1 MNQNDINNLRGKT
14 AVVGLAE
21 SGCGMASGWSAME
34 IMANSV
40 HDALDDAGI
49 KLNEVDGVFA
59 ATAFHSMAAMSL
71 SEYLG
76 LKPKFADGSQIG
88 GSSFLSH
95 ILTAAL
101 ALDAGLINVAVVAYG
116 SNQKSIGGFKT
127 ISEAM
132 PYEAQYEPRMPVT
145 AYALAAKR
153 YMHEF
158 RASREDLANVA
169 VSARDWAL
177 LNPRAYTYDK
187 GPLTV
192 EDVLSARPIVDPLG
206 KLDCCLVTDG
216 GAAVIMTR
224 SDRAKDTKNTPI
236 YLLGAAMEHHH
247 RMVSE
252 MPDLVRTS
260 AIDSSQRAFKMSSYK
275 ATDMDTIQLYDA
287 FTINTLLFLE
297 DLGFCKKG
305 EAIELVKNNNIGPS
319 GSLKVNTNGG
329 GLSCVHPGMYG
340 LFVTLEAIRQ
350 LRNSAGDNVGERS
363 GGGWIDNA
371 KLSVAHGN
379 GGVLSSQVTNC
390 LLYTS
395 DAADE

>member
-1 MNQNDINNLRGKT
+1 MNQNDINNLKGKT

-21 SGCGMASGWSAME
+21 SGCGIASGWSAME

-158 RASREDLANVA
+158 GASREDLANVA

-177 LNPRAYTYDK
+177 LNPRAYTHEK
-187 GPLTV
+187 GPLSV

-216 GAAVIMTR
+216 GAAVVMTR

-275 ATDMDTIQLYDA
+275 ATDMDSIQLYDA

-350 LRNSAGDNVGERS
+350 LRNSAGDSVGERS
-363 GGGWIDNA
+363 DGGWIDNA

-379 GGVLSSQVTNC
+379 GGVLSSQVTNVWGVSET
-390 LLYTS
+390 L
-395 DAADE
+395 

>member
-21 SGCGMASGWSAME
+21 SGCGIASGWSAME

-158 RASREDLANVA
+158 GASREDLANVA

-177 LNPRAYTYDK
+177 LNPRAYTYEK
-187 GPLTV
+187 GPLTI

-216 GAAVIMTR
+216 GAAVVMTR

-260 AIDSSQRAFKMSSYK
+260 AIDSRQRAFKMSSYK
-275 ATDMDTIQLYDA
+275 ATDMDSIQLYDA

-363 GGGWIDNA
+363 DGGWIDNA

-379 GGVLSSQVTNC
+379 GGVLSSQVTNVWGVSET
-390 LLYTS
+390 L
-395 DAADE
+395 

>member
-40 HDALDDAGI
+40 HDALDDAGL

-379 GGVLSSQVTNC
+379 GGVLSSQVTNVWGVSET
-390 LLYTS
+390 L
-395 DAADE
+395 

>member
-21 SGCGMASGWSAME
+21 SGCGVASGWSAME

-40 HDALDDAGI
+40 HDALEDAGI

-158 RASREDLANVA
+158 GASRHDLANVA
-169 VSARDWAL
+169 VTARDWAL

-216 GAAVIMTR
+216 GAAVVMTR

-260 AIDSSQRAFKMSSYK
+260 AIDSSKRAFKMSNYK

-319 GSLKVNTNGG
+319 GTLKVNTNGG

-350 LRNSAGDNVGERS
+350 LRNSAGDDVGQRS
-363 GGGWIDNA
+363 NGGWIENA

-379 GGVLSSQVTNC
+379 GGVLSSQVTNVWGVYDT
-390 LLYTS
+390 L
-395 DAADE
+395 

>member
-158 RASREDLANVA
+158 GASREDLANVA

-187 GPLTV
+187 GPLTI

-379 GGVLSSQVTNC
+379 GGVLSSQVTNVWGVSET
-390 LLYTS
+390 L
-395 DAADE
+395 

>member
-158 RASREDLANVA
+158 GASREDL
-169 VSARDWAL
+169 
-177 LNPRAYTYDK
+177 
-187 GPLTV
+187 
-192 EDVLSARPIVDPLG
+192 
-206 KLDCCLVTDG
+206 
-216 GAAVIMTR
+216 
-224 SDRAKDTKNTPI
+224 
-236 YLLGAAMEHHH
+236 
-247 RMVSE
+247 
-252 MPDLVRTS
+252 
-260 AIDSSQRAFKMSSYK
+260 
-275 ATDMDTIQLYDA
+275 
-287 FTINTLLFLE
+287 
-297 DLGFCKKG
+297 
-305 EAIELVKNNNIGPS
+305 
-319 GSLKVNTNGG
+319 SLI
-329 GLSCVHPGMYG
+329 H
-340 LFVTLEAIRQ
+340 I
-350 LRNSAGDNVGERS
+350 
-363 GGGWIDNA
+363 
-371 KLSVAHGN
+371 
-379 GGVLSSQVTNC
+379 
-390 LLYTS
+390 
-395 DAADE
+395 

>member
-379 GGVLSSQVTNC
+379 GGVLSSQVTNVWGISET
-390 LLYTS
+390 L
-395 DAADE
+395 

>member
-21 SGCGMASGWSAME
+21 SGCGIASGWSAME

-158 RASREDLANVA
+158 GASRKDLANVA

-177 LNPRAYTYDK
+177 LNPRAYTYEK
-187 GPLTV
+187 GPLTI

-216 GAAVIMTR
+216 GAAVVMTR

-275 ATDMDTIQLYDA
+275 ATDMDSIQLYDA

-350 LRNSAGDNVGERS
+350 LRNSAGDNVGKRS
-363 GGGWIDNA
+363 DGGWIDNA

-379 GGVLSSQVTNC
+379 GGVLSSQVTNVWGVSET
-390 LLYTS
+390 L
-395 DAADE
+395 

>member
-1 MNQNDINNLRGKT
+1 MCIRDSNLRGKT

-95 ILTAAL
+95 ILIAAL

-158 RASREDLANVA
+158 GASREDLANVA

-379 GGVLSSQVTNC
+379 GGVLSSQVTNVWGVSET
-390 LLYTS
+390 L
-395 DAADE
+395 

>member
-21 SGCGMASGWSAME
+21 SGCGIASGWSAME

-116 SNQKSIGGFKT
+116 SNQKSIGGFKP

-158 RASREDLANVA
+158 GASREDLANVA

-187 GPLTV
+187 GPLTI

-216 GAAVIMTR
+216 GAAVVMTR

-275 ATDMDTIQLYDA
+275 ATDMDSIQLYDA

-363 GGGWIDNA
+363 DGGWIDNA

-379 GGVLSSQVTNC
+379 GGVLSSQVTNVWGVFET
-390 LLYTS
+390 L
-395 DAADE
+395 

>member
-21 SGCGMASGWSAME
+21 SGCGIASGWSAME

-158 RASREDLANVA
+158 GASREDLANVA

-187 GPLTV
+187 GPLTI

-216 GAAVIMTR
+216 GAAVVMTR

-275 ATDMDTIQLYDA
+275 ATDMDSIQLYDA

-363 GGGWIDNA
+363 GAGWIENA

-379 GGVLSSQVTNC
+379 GGVLSSQVTNVWGVSET
-390 LLYTS
+390 L
-395 DAADE
+395 

>member
-158 RASREDLANVA
+158 GASREDLANVA

-192 EDVLSARPIVDPLG
+192 DDVLSARPIVDPLG

-275 ATDMDTIQLYDA
+275 ASDMDTIQLYDA

-379 GGVLSSQVTNC
+379 GGVLSSQVTNVWGVSET
-390 LLYTS
+390 L
-395 DAADE
+395 

>member
-95 ILTAAL
+95 ILTSAL

-158 RASREDLANVA
+158 GASREDLANVA

-192 EDVLSARPIVDPLG
+192 DDVLSARPIVDPLG

-379 GGVLSSQVTNC
+379 GGVLSSQVTNVWGVSET
-390 LLYTS
+390 L
-395 DAADE
+395 

>member
-21 SGCGMASGWSAME
+21 SGCGIASGWSAME

-158 RASREDLANVA
+158 GASREDLANVA

-177 LNPRAYTYDK
+177 LNPRAYTYEK
-187 GPLTV
+187 GPLTI

-216 GAAVIMTR
+216 GAAVVMTR

-275 ATDMDTIQLYDA
+275 ATDMDSIQLYDA

-363 GGGWIDNA
+363 NGGWIDNA

-379 GGVLSSQVTNC
+379 GGVLSSQVTNVWGVSET
-390 LLYTS
+390 L
-395 DAADE
+395 

>member
-158 RASREDLANVA
+158 GASREDLANVA

-363 GGGWIDNA
+363 YGGWIDNA

-379 GGVLSSQVTNC
+379 GGVLSSQVTNVWGVSET
-390 LLYTS
+390 L
-395 DAADE
+395 

>member
-21 SGCGMASGWSAME
+21 SGCGIASGWSAME

-158 RASREDLANVA
+158 GASREDLANVA

-187 GPLTV
+187 GPLTI

-216 GAAVIMTR
+216 GAAVVMTR

-363 GGGWIDNA
+363 DGGWIDNA

-379 GGVLSSQVTNC
+379 GGVLSSQVTNVWGVSET
-390 LLYTS
+390 L
-395 DAADE
+395 

>member
-21 SGCGMASGWSAME
+21 SGCGVASGWSAME

-40 HDALDDAGI
+40 HDALEDAGI

-158 RASREDLANVA
+158 GASRHDLANVA
-169 VSARDWAL
+169 VCARDWAL

-216 GAAVIMTR
+216 GAAVVMTR

-260 AIDSSQRAFKMSSYK
+260 AIDSSKRAFKMSNYK

-319 GSLKVNTNGG
+319 GTLKVNTNGG

-350 LRNSAGDNVGERS
+350 LRNSAGDDVGQRS
-363 GGGWIDNA
+363 NGGWIENA

-379 GGVLSSQVTNC
+379 GGVLSSQVTNVWGVYDT
-390 LLYTS
+390 L
-395 DAADE
+395 

>member
-1 MNQNDINNLRGKT
+1 M
-14 AVVGLAE
+14 
-21 SGCGMASGWSAME
+21 
-34 IMANSV
+34 
-40 HDALDDAGI
+40 
-49 KLNEVDGVFA
+49 
-59 ATAFHSMAAMSL
+59 
-71 SEYLG
+71 
-76 LKPKFADGSQIG
+76 
-88 GSSFLSH
+88 
-95 ILTAAL
+95 
-101 ALDAGLINVAVVAYG
+101 
-116 SNQKSIGGFKT
+116 
-127 ISEAM
+127 
-132 PYEAQYEPRMPVT
+132 
-145 AYALAAKR
+145 
-153 YMHEF
+153 
-158 RASREDLANVA
+158 
-169 VSARDWAL
+169 
-177 LNPRAYTYDK
+177 
-187 GPLTV
+187 TV

-379 GGVLSSQVTNC
+379 GGVLSSQVTNVWGVSET
-390 LLYTS
+390 L
-395 DAADE
+395 

>member
-21 SGCGMASGWSAME
+21 SGCGIASGWSAME

-158 RASREDLANVA
+158 GASREDLANVA

-177 LNPRAYTYDK
+177 LNPRAYTYEK
-187 GPLTV
+187 GPLTI

-216 GAAVIMTR
+216 GAAVVMTR

-275 ATDMDTIQLYDA
+275 ATDMDSIQLYDA

-363 GGGWIDNA
+363 DGGWIDNA

-379 GGVLSSQVTNC
+379 GGVLSSQVTNVWGVSET
-390 LLYTS
+390 L
-395 DAADE
+395 

>member
-21 SGCGMASGWSAME
+21 SGCGIASGWSAME

-158 RASREDLANVA
+158 GASREDLANVA

-192 EDVLSARPIVDPLG
+192 DDVLSARPIVDPLG

-379 GGVLSSQVTNC
+379 GGVLSSQVTNVWGVSET
-390 LLYTS
+390 L
-395 DAADE
+395 

>member
-21 SGCGMASGWSAME
+21 SGCGIASGWSAME

-158 RASREDLANVA
+158 GASREDLANVA

-363 GGGWIDNA
+363 DGGWIDNA

-379 GGVLSSQVTNC
+379 GGVLSSQVTNVWGVSET
-390 LLYTS
+390 L
-395 DAADE
+395 

>member
-158 RASREDLANVA
+158 GASREDLANVA

-379 GGVLSSQVTNC
+379 GGVLSSQVTNVWGVSGT
-390 LLYTS
+390 L
-395 DAADE
+395 

>member
-21 SGCGMASGWSAME
+21 SGCGIASGWSAME

-158 RASREDLANVA
+158 GASREDLANVA

-177 LNPRAYTYDK
+177 LNPRAYTYEK
-187 GPLTV
+187 GPLTI

-216 GAAVIMTR
+216 GAAVVMTR

-275 ATDMDTIQLYDA
+275 ATDMDSIQLYDA

-363 GGGWIDNA
+363 DGGWIDNA

-379 GGVLSSQVTNC
+379 GGVLSSQVTNIWGVSET
-390 LLYTS
+390 L
-395 DAADE
+395 

>member
-21 SGCGMASGWSAME
+21 SGCGIASGWSAME

-158 RASREDLANVA
+158 GASREDLANVA

-187 GPLTV
+187 GPLTI

-216 GAAVIMTR
+216 GAAVVMTR

-275 ATDMDTIQLYDA
+275 ATDMDSIQLYDA

-363 GGGWIDNA
+363 DGGWIDNA

-379 GGVLSSQVTNC
+379 GGVLSSQVTNVWGVFET
-390 LLYTS
+390 L
-395 DAADE
+395 

>member
-21 SGCGMASGWSAME
+21 SGCGIASGWSAME

-158 RASREDLANVA
+158 GASREDLANVA

-177 LNPRAYTYDK
+177 LNPRAYTYEK
-187 GPLTV
+187 GPLTI

-216 GAAVIMTR
+216 GAAVVMTR

-260 AIDSSQRAFKMSSYK
+260 AIDSSRRAFKMSSYK
-275 ATDMDTIQLYDA
+275 ATDMDSIQLYDA

-350 LRNSAGDNVGERS
+350 LRNSTGDNVGERS
-363 GGGWIDNA
+363 DGGWIDNA

-379 GGVLSSQVTNC
+379 GGVLSSQVTNVWGVSET
-390 LLYTS
+390 L
-395 DAADE
+395 

>member
-1 MNQNDINNLRGKT
+1 MQ
-14 AVVGLAE
+14 
-21 SGCGMASGWSAME
+21 

-40 HDALDDAGI
+40 LDALDDAGI

-76 LKPKFADGSQIG
+76 LKPKFADSTQIG

-95 ILTAAL
+95 VLTAAM
-101 ALDAGLINVAVVAYG
+101 ALDAGLINVAVIAYG
-116 SNQKSIGGFKT
+116 SNQKSAGGFKT

-132 PYEAQYEPRMPVT
+132 PYEAQYQPRMPVT
-145 AYALAAKR
+145 AYALSAKR

-158 RASREDLANVA
+158 GATREDFANVA

-177 LNPRAYTYDK
+177 LNPRAYTHKD

-192 EDVLSARPIVDPLG
+192 EKVLSARPIVDPLG

-216 GAAVIMTR
+216 GAAIVMTI
-224 SDRAKDTKNTPI
+224 SDRSKDTKNTPI

-247 RMVSE
+247 RMISE

-260 AIDSSQRAFKMSSYK
+260 ALESGKRAFEMSGYK
-275 ATDMDTIQLYDA
+275 PSDMDTIQLYDA

-297 DLGFCKKG
+297 DLGFCSKG
-305 EAIELVKNNNIGPS
+305 DAKELVKNNNIGPS
-319 GSLKVNTNGG
+319 GNLKVNTNGG

-340 LFVTLEAIRQ
+340 LFVTLEALRQ
-350 LRNSAGDNVGERS
+350 LRNSSGDDVGQRLD
-363 GGGWIDNA
+363 GGWIDNA

-379 GGVLSSQVTNC
+379 GGVLSSQVTNIWGVSE
-390 LLYTS
+390 TI
-395 DAADE
+395 